1 VHYHQHGLKCAKDFA
16 DMSEKEIGEEG
27 QIYGVN
33 TVNENNSNNQAGN

>member
-1 VHYHQHGLKCAKDFA
+1 
-16 DMSEKEIGEEG
+16 MSEKGIGEG

>member
-1 VHYHQHGLKCAKDFA
+1 LKCAKDFA
-16 DMSEKEIGEEG
+16 NMSEKGIGEG